1 MLRPLKKNLKGVLKM
16 FEKILFDLDGT
27 LTDPKTGITK
37 CVQYALNH
45 FGIEEEADNLTKFI
59 GPPLIDSFMEFYGFS
74 LDKARQAA
82 AKYRE
87 RFAPI
92 GKFENEVYEGIPEML
107 KELKEKGVVLAIAS
121 SKPEPFV
128 NDILIHFGLR
138 DYFDVVVG
146 SLMNETRTKKEE
158 VIEEAL
164 KRLDISYEGSLNAE
178 KGITL
183 NVPKE
188 SVAMVGDR
196 KFDVASARDMG
207 ITAVGVSFGYAQKG
221 ELEAENPDF
230 IAKTVAE
237 LKEYLLNP

>member
-74 LDKARQAA
+74 LDKAREATD
-82 AKYRE
+82 KYRE

-92 GKFENEVYEGIPEML
+92 GKFENEVYAGISEML
-107 KELKEKGVVLAIAS
+107 KSLKEKGAILAVAS

-128 NDILIHFGLR
+128 NDILEYFDLSG
-138 DYFDVVVG
+138 YFDVVVG
-146 SLMNETRTKKEE
+146 SLLNETRTKKEE

-164 KRLDISYEGSLNAE
+164 KRLDIAYDGSLGSEN
-178 KGITL
+178 GITIKA
-183 NVPKE
+183 PKE

-207 ITAVGVSFGYAQKG
+207 ITAVGVAYGYAEKG

-237 LKEYLLNP
+237 LQDYLLNS

>member
-1 MLRPLKKNLKGVLKM
+1 M

-74 LDKARQAA
+74 LDKAREATD
-82 AKYRE
+82 KYRE

-92 GKFENEVYEGIPEML
+92 GKFENEVYAGIPEML
-107 KELKEKGVVLAIAS
+107 KNLKEKGAILAVAS

-128 NDILIHFGLR
+128 NDILEYFDLSG
-138 DYFDVVVG
+138 YFDVVVG
-146 SLMNETRTKKEE
+146 SLLNETRTKKEE

-164 KRLDISYEGSLNAE
+164 KRLDIAYDGSLGSEN
-178 KGITL
+178 GITIKA
-183 NVPKE
+183 PKE

-207 ITAVGVSFGYAQKG
+207 ITAVGVAYGYAEKG

-237 LKEYLLNP
+237 LQDYLLNS